1 MTAAAPAPLRLDP
14 ADQAWMKDPATRAV
28 MDALEAARPGASR
41 YVGGCIRNALLGKPV
56 ADVDIA
62 TRLLPE
68 QVIEAARAAG
78 LKPVPT
84 GLRHGTISIISGG
97 RPFEVTTLRRDV
109 ETDGRRA
116 VVAFTQDWNED
127 ARRRDFRLN
136 ALYADRNGTIYDPT
150 GGLADLDPCR
160 FVFVG
165 SAENRIREDYL
176 RTLRLFRFE
185 AWYGAG
191 APDREGVE
199 AAARLKQGLHTLS
212 AERVWS
218 ELKKLLAAPD
228 PGPAIAVMAEH
239 GILSEILG
247 VNGNLRILGGIIN
260 QDISAGLEPDP
271 LLRFA
276 ALVGGGPERIR
287 IMAAKLKMSNAE
299 SQRLQGAVDPSL
311 CGEVEAA
318 FTDMAAAERAIM
330 SLGARAFEDQV
341 RLSAAGDVAPPP
353 RDWTLLAKFAREWQQ
368 PDFPVSGGDLILLGY
383 EPGPMLGDAMD
394 ALKAHWIAERF
405 EPTREELIARLK
417 H

>member
-1 MTAAAPAPLRLDP
+1 MTLPRLDP
-14 ADQAWMKDPATRAV
+14 AAQAWMRDPATRAV
-28 MDALEAARPGASR
+28 MAALDAARAGASR
-41 YVGGCIRNALLGKPV
+41 YVGGCVRNALLGKPV

-62 TRLLPE
+62 TQLLPD
-68 QVIEAARAAG
+68 QVMAAARAAG

-84 GLRHGTISIISGG
+84 GIRHGTITVVADG

-116 VVAFTQDWNED
+116 VVAFTDDWSED

-136 ALYADRNGTIYDPT
+136 ALYADNDGIIHDPT

-165 SAENRIREDYL
+165 SAEDRIREDYL

-185 AWYGAG
+185 AWYGTG
-191 APDREGVE
+191 APDAEGL
-199 AAARLKQGLHTLS
+199 AAAQRLKAGLHTLS
-212 AERVWS
+212 AERVWL
-218 ELKKLLAAPD
+218 ELKKLLSAPN
-228 PGPAIAVMAEH
+228 PGPAVALMATHE
-239 GILSEILG
+239 ILSEILG
-247 VNGNLRILGGIIN
+247 VNGSLRILVGIID

-271 LLRFA
+271 LLRFV

-299 SQRLQGAVDPSL
+299 SQRMQGAVDPSL

-394 ALKAHWIAERF
+394 ALKAHWISERF
-405 EPTREELIARLK
+405 EPTKEALIARLK

>member
-1 MTAAAPAPLRLDP
+1 MSLPRLDP
-14 ADQAWMKDPATRAV
+14 AAQGWMTDPATRAV
-28 MDALEAARPGASR
+28 MAALEAARPDASR
-41 YVGGCIRNALLGKPV
+41 FVGGCVRNALLGKPV

-62 TRLLPE
+62 TQLLPNE
-68 QVIEAARAAG
+68 VIAAARAAG

-84 GLRHGTISIISGG
+84 GLRHGTITIISSG
-97 RPFEVTTLRRDV
+97 RPFEVTTLRHDV

-116 VVAFTQDWNED
+116 VVAFTDDWTAD

-136 ALYADRNGTIYDPT
+136 ALYADSAGIIHDPA

-165 SAENRIREDYL
+165 SAEDRIREDYL

-185 AWYGAG
+185 AWYGSGSPDPAG
-191 APDREGVE
+191 L
-199 AAARLKQGLHTLS
+199 AAARQLKAGLHTLS
-212 AERVWS
+212 AERVWA
-218 ELKKLLAAPD
+218 ELKKLLSAPD
-228 PGPAIAVMAEH
+228 PGPAVALMAEH
-239 GILSEILG
+239 EILSEILG
-247 VNGNLRILGGIIN
+247 VNGSLRILVGIID

-271 LLRFA
+271 LLRFV

-299 SQRLQGAVDPSL
+299 SQRMQGAVDPSL

-341 RLSAAGDVAPPP
+341 RLAAAGDVAPPP

-394 ALKAHWIAERF
+394 ALKAHWVAERF
-405 EPTREELIARLK
+405 APTKEELIARLK